1 MHLRGCALAALAQA
15 RSDERET
22 SPAIPKMNLG
32 PLFFHKLLPIF
43 VAPLG
48 VVVFFLLVGLRR
60 PRRWPLATALAA
72 LWAFGAPCVADAFL
86 WTLESR
92 YPPVDNARCVPADA
106 IVVLGGIL
114 RFPESTI
121 APFEWSDSANR
132 FEKGVDLLSAGKAR
146 YLVFTGAKFTDA
158 PAVPSEGEML
168 RQIARRRG
176 VPDAAILVTERV
188 VNTATEARVV
198 RKLARERGWRRI
210 LLVSSAYHLP
220 RAMMLFNRGGLEVVP
235 VPSDFR
241 VVGMSSWQDR
251 FSLTRFLP
259 QGEGLLTSDTA
270 AREYLGMCF
279 YWARGLFV
287 SE

>member
-1 MHLRGCALAALAQA
+1 
-15 RSDERET
+15 
-22 SPAIPKMNLG
+22 MNLE

-60 PRRWPLATALAA
+60 PRRWPLVGALAA
-72 LWAFGAPCVADAFL
+72 VWAFGAPCVADAFL
-86 WTLESR
+86 WTLETR
-92 YPPVDNARCVPADA
+92 YRPMDNARCVPADA

-114 RFPESTI
+114 RFPESSI
-121 APFEWSDSANR
+121 APFEWSDSVNR
-132 FEKGVDLLSAGKAR
+132 FEKGLDLLSAGKAR
-146 YLVFTGAKFTDA
+146 YLVFTGAKFTDS
-158 PAVPSEGEML
+158 PAVLSEGELL

-176 VPDAAILVTERV
+176 VPDAAIVVTERV
-188 VNTATEARVV
+188 VNTATEARAV

-235 VPSDFR
+235 VPSDFH
-241 VVGMSSWQDR
+241 VVGMGGWRDR
-251 FSLTRFLP
+251 LSLPRFLP
-259 QGEGLLTSDTA
+259 QGEGFLTSDIA
-270 AREYLGMCF
+270 AHEYLGMCF

-287 SE
+287 SD

>member
-1 MHLRGCALAALAQA
+1 MLTAFPATKLAPAGPRLGSA
-15 RSDERET
+15 RANAFYAGWADKLTYGVNARE
-22 SPAIPKMNLG
+22 
-32 PLFFHKLLPIF
+32 

-168 RQIARRRG
+168 RQIAGRLRG
-176 VPDAAILVTERV
+176 ALRSADGNSPASAAGGASCWSPPPT
-188 VNTATEARVV
+188 TC
-198 RKLARERGWRRI
+198 RG
-210 LLVSSAYHLP
+210 P
-220 RAMMLFNRGGLEVVP
+220 
-235 VPSDFR
+235 
-241 VVGMSSWQDR
+241 
-251 FSLTRFLP
+251 
-259 QGEGLLTSDTA
+259 
-270 AREYLGMCF
+270 
-279 YWARGLFV
+279 
-287 SE
+287 

>member
-1 MHLRGCALAALAQA
+1 
-15 RSDERET
+15 
-22 SPAIPKMNLG
+22 MNLD
-32 PLFFHKLLPIF
+32 PLFFHKLLPMF
-43 VAPLG
+43 AAPLG
-48 VVVFFLLVGLRR
+48 VVIFFLLVGLRR
-60 PRRWPLATALAA
+60 PRRWPLVAALAT
-72 LWAFGAPCVADAFL
+72 LWAFCAPCVADAFL

-92 YPPVDNARCVPADA
+92 YQPVDNARCVPADA

-114 RFPESTI
+114 RFPESTV

-146 YLVFTGAKFTDA
+146 YLVFTGAKFTAA
-158 PAVPSEGEML
+158 PAVPSEGEIL

-235 VPSDFR
+235 VPSDFH
-241 VVGMSSWQDR
+241 VVGIGSWQDR

-279 YWARGLFV
+279 YWVRGLFV
-287 SE
+287 SD